1 MQAGRFV
8 TAFGLSLGM
17 IFQVHAQSITVNN
30 DLKFGDMFAGIPK
43 AVSKYTAG
51 SAAEFHISG
60 TAGSEVSIEFTLPTY
75 MNQGGYNMQMVFREN
90 DCAMDSTATPD
101 QSSPGYDN
109 IDPWHPITYRL
120 GFNGLTIWLGGMVIP
135 KLIQM
140 PGNYTAT
147 IVLTVT
153 YTGN

>member
-1 MQAGRFV
+1 MSVGRFI
-8 TAFGLSLGM
+8 TALGFSLGM

-43 AVSKYTAG
+43 VVSKYTAG
-51 SAAEFHISG
+51 SAAEFHVSG

-75 MNQGGYNMQMVFREN
+75 MNQGGYNMQMVFRED
-90 DCAMDSTATPD
+90 DCAMDSSATPD
-101 QSSPGYDN
+101 QSNPGYDN
-109 IDPWHPITYRL
+109 VDPWHPITYRL

-140 PGNYTAT
+140 PGSYSAT